1 MIEVKCVLFWGG
13 LVSKYKGFVGC
24 KKRLRFISFWFC
36 FGTLKKLHSF
46 VHAIISEKRI
56 FKKIIAF
63 LETRVSI
70 RKFEIGRHNLNK
82 VWPAKP
88 QYWWGN
94 ISILVLWIRW
104 HLSVISKINIFIP
117 FYFNFSFFCVSNH
130 FMLNFLSY
138 ILGKLGNI
146 QYGGQKQLRNRI

>member
-1 MIEVKCVLFWGG
+1 MFYFEGGWWANIRDSLDVK
-13 LVSKYKGFVGC
+13 
-24 KKRLRFISFWFC
+24 KKVAFHFISFWFC

-56 FKKIIAF
+56 LKKNYSLSWNKGKHQKIWN
-63 LETRVSI
+63 
-70 RKFEIGRHNLNK
+70 RHNLNK
-82 VWPAKP
+82 VSPAKP
-88 QYWWGN
+88 KYCWGN

-104 HLSVISKINIFIP
+104 HLSVISNNH
-117 FYFNFSFFCVSNH
+117 FYSFLFQFLILFVFSNH

-146 QYGGQKQLRNRI
+146 